1 MGWVGESGYKEAA
14 FALGTL
20 DERDELM
27 TGSRRGIG
35 EDRRFADGV
44 RVT

>member
-1 MGWVGESGYKEAA
+1 MVIGMIPDTEPA

-27 TGSRRGIG
+27 RWSHIVGQFGG
-35 EDRRFADGV
+35 EV
-44 RVT
+44 K